1 MMIYSLQM
9 AKRINF
15 DIDEQE
21 HREFKAKVALEGKT
35 IAEKITEWIRKF
47 LRGDKK

>member
-1 MMIYSLQM
+1 MQ
-9 AKRINF
+9 KRINF
-15 DIDEQE
+15 DIDEKE

-47 LRGDKK
+47 LRGEQE